1 LHQAESVDLAAQV
14 LHQAEPVDLVA
25 QALLQVELADLVA
38 QVLPQL
44 ARMCLLLLGE
54 TQATLHGMDEEYFPN
69 FGWLMQQAER
79 AVCQ

>member
-1 LHQAESVDLAAQV
+1 LRQAELVDLAAQV
-14 LHQAEPVDLVA
+14 LLQAESV
-25 QALLQVELADLVA
+25 DLVA
-38 QVLPQL
+38 QVLSQL
-44 ARMCLLLLGE
+44 ARMYLLLLGE